1 MFIIFH
7 KGGITDMLN
16 TVALVGKL
24 VEIPKMQTTASGVK
38 VANATIQIEK
48 GFKNG
53 LGVFENDYIVVSL
66 WRGIAE
72 MIIECAK
79 PGSMIAIKGRLH
91 SRNLE
96 YGDAKQI
103 TSIEVIAERV
113 FLLDKYFYPTP

>member
-1 MFIIFH
+1 
-7 KGGITDMLN
+7 MLN

-24 VEIPKMQTTASGVK
+24 VDIPIMQTTLGGVK

-48 GFKNG
+48 GYKNG
-53 LGVFENDYIVVSL
+53 LGIFESDYIVVSL

-72 MIIECAK
+72 MIIDCAK

-96 YGDAKQI
+96 CGDSKQI
-103 TSIEVIAERV
+103 TTIEVVAERV
-113 FLLDKYFYPTP
+113 SLLDKYFKY